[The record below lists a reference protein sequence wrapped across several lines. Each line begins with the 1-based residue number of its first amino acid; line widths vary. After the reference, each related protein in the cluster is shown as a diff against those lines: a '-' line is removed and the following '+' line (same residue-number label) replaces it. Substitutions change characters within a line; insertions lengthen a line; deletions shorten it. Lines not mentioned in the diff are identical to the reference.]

1 MLLDRTDRPRGAY
14 RTAPAVVST
23 AFAFLVVMMGTTL
36 PTPLYS
42 LYSARLGFSSLT
54 VTVLFAVYALGVV
67 AALTVF
73 GRLSDDVGRRPVLLL
88 AVLLAIVSALL
99 FLLPPSLPLLI
110 VARVVSGLGAGL
122 MSGTGTAA
130 VIDLFAPENKGAAG
144 TLAVAVNT
152 GGLAVGTLLA
162 GVVADLASAP
172 LVVPFAVHLGLSLT
186 AFAGLWAF
194 SPRAAVAG
202 RARLRPRPLRVPAEI
217 HGAFVRAV
225 LAAGSA
231 FAVTGVLTAV
241 SAIFLARFLDL
252 PSHAL
257 AGGVVFLAFAGMAIG
272 QLVARR
278 LAPRTALVA
287 GCGGLVVAA
296 ALLATALAAQ
306 SLAALLAAAAVLGV
320 FGGLCMN
327 AGIATTVEQVAPAH
341 RAEVSSSFFAGL
353 YVMLAF
359 PAIGVGALS
368 AVLGLRASGLVFCAV
383 VALLAA
389 SVGLIEM
396 RSEARAGA
404 AGSLLR

>member
-1 MLLDRTDRPRGAY
+1 MLLDRTAVPY
-14 RTAPAVVST
+14 RVAPAVVCT

-42 LYSARLGFSSLT
+42 IYSAQLGFSSLT

-73 GRLSDDVGRRPVLLL
+73 GRLSDEIGRRPVLLV
-88 AVLLAIVSALL
+88 AVALAILSAML

-110 VARVVSGLGAGL
+110 VARIVSGLGAGL

-130 VIDLFAPENKGAAG
+130 VIDLFAPEGRAAAG

-152 GGLAVGTLLA
+152 GGLAAGTLLA
-162 GVVADLASAP
+162 GFVADVSSSP
-172 LVVPFAVHLGLSLT
+172 LVVPFVVHLALALLAG
-186 AFAGLWAF
+186 AGLWAF
-194 SPRAAVAG
+194 APRTAIAG
-202 RARLRPRPLRVPAEI
+202 RMRLRPRRLRVPSEI

-241 SAIFLARFLDL
+241 AAIFLARFLHL
-252 PSHAL
+252 SSHAL
-257 AGGVVFLAFAGMAIG
+257 AGFVVFLAFAGMAIG

-278 LAPRTALVA
+278 FPPRRALVL

-296 ALLATALAAQ
+296 GLLAVALAAN
-306 SLAALLAAAAVLGV
+306 SLVALLLSAAVLGLC
-320 FGGLCMN
+320 GGLCMN
-327 AGIATTVEQVAPAH
+327 AGIATTVEQVPPEH

-368 AVLGLRASGLVFCAV
+368 AVVGLRTAGLVFCV
-383 VALLAA
+383 VVGILAA
-389 SVGLIEM
+389 SVCAV
-396 RSEARAGA
+396 EARSASRA
-404 AGSLLR
+404 RTLAVRV